1 MPEDRRAPQMLR
13 RLSIARTGILLVV
26 VALAVFSFSP
36 WLGPFRFFFR
46 GVLILGVIA
55 LLGSYL
61 WPLLR
66 RFWPT
71 IRKAWRA
78 GRD

>member
-1 MPEDRRAPQMLR
+1 MTDERRNPLR
-13 RLSIARTGILLVV
+13 RISVARTGILIAVV
-26 VALAVFSFSP
+26 VLALFSFTP
-36 WLGPFRFFFR
+36 WLGPLKFLFR
-46 GVLILGVIA
+46 GVLFLGVIA

-61 WPLLR
+61 WPWIR